1 MHAGPVPPVL
11 VVLGSVGRGHDVC
24 AVGEGG
30 RGVPAVVAGGAGV
43 GYAGP
48 PGVGG
53 SAALGSRGGRGRVVV
68 IERVL
73 VAGVVHARVP
83 LGGGQGEQGQ
93 GEEEEDGLWER
104 ISLQDDI

>member
-1 MHAGPVPPVL
+1 M
-11 VVLGSVGRGHDVC
+11 
-24 AVGEGG
+24 
-30 RGVPAVVAGGAGV
+30 VVAGGARV
-43 GYAGP
+43 GDAGP

-68 IERVL
+68 LERVV

-93 GEEEEDGLWER
+93 GEEEKEGLRER